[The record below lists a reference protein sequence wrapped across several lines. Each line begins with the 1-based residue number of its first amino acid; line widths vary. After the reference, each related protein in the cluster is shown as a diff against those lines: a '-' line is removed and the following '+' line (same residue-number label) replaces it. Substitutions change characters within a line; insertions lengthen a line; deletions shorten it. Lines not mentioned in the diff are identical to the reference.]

1 MVVIIAVL
9 CAVLLALES
18 WVTLSKVGD
27 SSEGLLNDNY
37 AIKTQYFTSVINS
50 WLIDGTGAIEA
61 AETVASACSSSST
74 TQLEAALT
82 SLTADNPMASMIYVQ
97 YADGPFVDGS
107 GWVPDPDWDGRTRP
121 WYEGAIAAGDKVAY
135 SSPFVDASSGKLIVT
150 LSKHFKSETSEGVA
164 ALDIYIDTLF
174 TDLDALIQSGG
185 DADSYI
191 FVTDA
196 EGAMI
201 FHPNRD
207 FNSTEEKTLNVSDLP
222 IDYIRMATDDSADSI
237 PDYNGT
243 LIYVTQDSLPTSG
256 WNVYYVSPAAHY
268 DDIIS
273 GIKTSMYIILVV
285 SLIAAL
291 IVAFA
296 AGTFMSKPI
305 VDASRKIRKLGE
317 DVKSGNADLSEDITT
332 TSKDEVGQLVE
343 AANALK
349 NAIGEIISNI
359 NNASG
364 ELISSVGNLKYAADK
379 TSDNVNN
386 ISSTM
391 QEMSA
396 SSQQTS
402 ASTSQV
408 FQQVNDITSLTEK
421 VSQDTTEKTR
431 AIETSLR
438 KIDDRKFQIE
448 QNDENMSK
456 RLNEAIETLRD
467 RIKDTH
473 KVEEIRSM
481 TQGISEVA
489 SQTNLLS
496 LNASIEAARAGEA
509 GRGFAVV
516 AGEIGNLANNS
527 ANMAG
532 NIQTVSDE
540 VLAIV
545 DQLIKAAEEVSDIM
559 IKISEENSEEKKML
573 INEYIASLNECYD
586 ALSSISDNNT
596 EISNSIMA
604 IKESMSEIDTA
615 VEENAHGV
623 VTVAEGTNEL
633 VSASEDVLSDANS
646 IDRIS
651 SDLRE
656 HVKGFK
662 CQA

>member
-1 MVVIIAVL
+1 MVVIIALL
-9 CAVLLALES
+9 CTVLLAIES
-18 WVTLSKVGD
+18 QTTLSRVKS

-37 AIKTQYFTSVINS
+37 AIKTLYFSTAVDG
-50 WLIDGTGAIEA
+50 WLINCCGEIES
-61 AETVASACSSSST
+61 AETVAAACSSSST
-74 TQLEAALT
+74 SQLENALT
-82 SLTADNPMASMIYVQ
+82 DMTSKSAMASMIYVQ

-121 WYEGAIAAGDKVAY
+121 WYEGAVSAGGKLAY

-150 LSKHFKSETSEGVA
+150 ISKYFKSSTSEGVA

-174 TDLDALIQSGG
+174 KDLDALIRSGG
-185 DADSYI
+185 DTDSYI
-191 FVTDA
+191 FVTTAD
-196 EGAMI
+196 GSMI
-201 FHPNRD
+201 YHPNKE
-207 FNSTEEKTLNVSDLP
+207 FNSTEAKTITVNDLP
-222 IDYIRMATDDSADSI
+222 IDYVRMAANDDADAI
-237 PDYNGT
+237 PDYDGT
-243 LIYVTQDSLPTSG
+243 DIYVTLGTVASSG

-273 GIKTSMYIILVV
+273 GIQNNMK
-285 SLIAAL
+285 LIFIVCLAIAL
-291 IVAFA
+291 AVAFA
-296 AGTFMSKPI
+296 AGTFLAKPI
-305 VDASRKIRKLGE
+305 SDASRKIRTLS
-317 DVKSGNADLSEDITT
+317 DNVKDGNADLSVDITT
-332 TSKDEVGQLVE
+332 TSKDEVGHLVA
-343 AANALK
+343 AANSLKDALGSI
-349 NAIGEIISNI
+349 IGDI

-364 ELISSVGNLKYAADK
+364 ELVSSVDNLKSAADR

-386 ISSTM
+386 ISATM

-396 SSQQTS
+396 SSEQTS
-402 ASTSQV
+402 ASTTQV

-421 VSQDTTEKTR
+421 VSQDTADK
-431 AIETSLR
+431 AKGIETSLR
-438 KIDDRKFQIE
+438 KIGDRKAQIE
-448 QNDENMSK
+448 RNDADMSG
-456 RLNEAIETLRD
+456 RLNDAINKLRTCI
-467 RIKDTH
+467 RDTH

-545 DQLIKAAEEVSDIM
+545 DQLVKAAEEVSDIM
-559 IKISEENSEEKKML
+559 IKISEENTEEKKVL
-573 INEYIASLNECYD
+573 IEEYISSLNECYD
-586 ALSSISDNNT
+586 ALSSISCDNT
-596 EISNSIMA
+596 EISNSILA

-623 VTVAEGTNEL
+623 VTVAEGTNVL
-633 VSASEDVLSDANS
+633 VSASEDVLSDADS

-651 SDLRE
+651 TSLRE

-662 CQA
+662 C